1 MPAINVARSDTFEQQ
16 RLKINEIGANLFQIS
31 SGGTDLSTGNLRL
44 GDGTKNA
51 PSLAFTSDA
60 TLGIF
65 KAGLGTFGFVSASKK
80 IFDASLSN
88 IVSFKDFIVR
98 KQSLNQGGLSITS
111 NGSGYDGGQYSDIPL
126 IGGSGDSATVTVD
139 VAGFQGTVLNTGT
152 RYVPGN
158 YASILLVGG
167 TGTGAQATFIVDP
180 LNGDITDAGSAY
192 VPGSY
197 VDVPLQGGSGSG
209 AKATFNITGT
219 ATISGNITNGGSGGT
234 DNSYPFVQ
242 LHNTPVQTFVVT
254 SIANPN
260 AGQPGEPNAIY
271 VIDGVTQPT
280 LNVVPGNTYVF
291 DMSDSSLQGSNPGDP
306 TSEHRIGFQ
315 AADGGALSS
324 QLYVFNTRGNAGQ
337 AGSFADLIIKPE
349 APTGVQIRYD
359 CANHP
364 NMGPAGGNINVN
376 AGAQGNFGT
385 SAYADLTIS
394 GGAITSL
401 TFVDEGTGYRA
412 GDTLYVK
419 SSDVGGNSGFL
430 YTINNVVFT
439 GTVNSVDVTVQGVD
453 YNLNDVLTIN
463 DSDVGGGGGSGFQFT
478 VNTDPGRV
486 SDLTFDAYGTGYVA
500 TDVLE
505 LPKAVTNISSYA
517 PGQTATQASTATAG
531 NPVLIIADTS
541 DLEVGMYCFTSGGDV
556 GALDNT
562 AVIQSID
569 SGTQITMNTGA
580 TVSGAINVYFV
591 SQDLNNITVASTA
604 GIAIGDTIE
613 KVSGT
618 GVLADN
624 TTVGDVLDATTIQ
637 LSSQPISPGPIV
649 VNFVPPFGDPIT
661 DFQYRVDTLGVVESV
676 TLADGGNG
684 YAVDDILSI
693 QAELLTQPNIFTV
706 LSRAVQEIT
715 FTQTIADSVL
725 GIGDSIKVR
734 DGAVSNVSI
743 VTAPTITPTITGP
756 LSGTTTSGN
765 TTITGLSSTTGISVG
780 DFVQEVS
787 TSGNIDPLAKI
798 ASITNS
804 TTVVM
809 DLPALASNTI
819 DLNFTSDEAGTY
831 TGVAVTG
838 GTGTGLTLDI
848 ERSSQGD
855 ILTIQVNNPGGEY
868 TQSDAITVAGT
879 LIGGSSPTHDLS
891 LTADSVSFSNDLEIV
906 ERITAGGNIS
916 SVTVLTGGATVA
928 DGDSMVKVGTT
939 TPIYTVDV
947 AGSSDSRFYIDLA
960 DGNGSQKTPNITM
973 YVGSTYRFD
982 LSDAS
987 NSAHQFSLST
997 FPDGINPPSLLEN
1010 ISSTLDVNS
1019 KVITVA
1025 DTTGIVVGMVVTATA
1040 GVGQV
1045 ASNTLVESVDSLTQ
1059 ITLTELPDVSGAV
1072 TLQFAGLEY
1081 TDGVTKDQGVLDIL
1095 VTSNT
1100 PSLYY
1105 YCGIGGIGHQNE
1117 GGPDGAEAVITMDP
1131 NNPKVFGSG
1140 FEIRVSDIT
1149 STDQATFNVA
1159 DGEVSAQVFN
1169 ATSASI
1175 TSITATSLTLS
1186 TILASSSIEVPQVI
1200 SQSGLT
1206 LQGTSINLNSDTTC
1220 GPLSI
1225 TNATGALATSG
1236 EIKTFGQLNINDTLF
1251 INNNTVTSQANTSIV
1266 FQPAVNQVVTID
1278 STTAIAVPVGDT
1290 AQRPLTAVSG
1300 QIRFNTD
1307 SNQYEGYSST
1317 ASAWSSLGGVRDL
1330 DGNTYILA
1338 EQTIGANDN
1347 TLWFINDNINTVK
1360 FTPTRLE
1367 FRSNK
1372 YISSSNTS
1380 APAYLDWT
1388 ANAPVSVGDYLKYKN
1403 NLYEVTTAGTTGTSG
1418 SEPSHTSGAQPNG
1431 SAVLTFW
1438 GLGVAPLTFEDIE
1451 EIRIGPTQDT
1461 PVSINQD
1468 LRLANNTIS
1477 TDISD
1482 LILQPNAGQKIVC
1495 NADSTFVVPVGTDLT
1510 RGAPQAGSIRFNT
1523 TSSQFEGYDDNNNWG
1538 SLGGVKDVDQNTY
1551 IIPETTPGANENIL
1565 YFYNDGTNTV
1575 QLTATAMDFFSV
1587 DTIRSQTS
1595 GEFEIT
1601 ANLMTFNGAET
1612 TLDNTDTTKT
1622 FLHTSK
1628 QYFDLGLSA
1637 GVTVD
1642 PVLRLDDQGD
1652 VYFNTGFGTGTFTG
1666 VKVFDGDLKE
1676 FELADVR
1683 ILTEKVTLTKGTV
1696 NNGGSNIY
1704 DVGTNNGAKT
1714 VVVAEDSV
1722 TGSREFF
1729 EFGIIDNN
1737 VDVFHTEYGN
1747 IRTGDQLID
1756 VSFELT
1762 GTNFVRLN
1770 FTIGSTVPIGNNV
1783 VVTIVSNVTKG

>member
-16 RLKINEIGANLFQIS
+16 RLKINELGANLFQIS

-51 PSLAFTSDA
+51 PSLAFSSDA
-60 TLGIF
+60 TLGLF
-65 KAGLGTFGFVSASKK
+65 KSALGTFGFVSASKK

-88 IVSFKDFIVR
+88 IITFKDFIVR
-98 KQSLNQGGLSITS
+98 KQSLNQGGLSITN
-111 NGSGYDGGQYSDIPL
+111 NGTGYDGGQYTDISL
-126 IGGSGDSATVTVD
+126 TGGSGDNATVTVD
-139 VAGFQGTVLNTGT
+139 VAGYQGTVINTGT

-167 TGTGAQATFIVDP
+167 TGTGAQVTFTIDALV
-180 LNGDITDAGSAY
+180 GDITTAGSAY

-197 VDVPLQGGSGSG
+197 TDVPLQGGSGSG
-209 AKATFNITGT
+209 AQATLTITGT
-219 ATISGNITNGGSGGT
+219 STISGSITNGGSGGT

-260 AGQPGEPNAIY
+260 AGQAGQPNFIY
-271 VIDGVTQPT
+271 AIDGVSQPT
-280 LNVVPGNTYVF
+280 LNIVPGNTYLF
-291 DMSDSSLQGSNPGDP
+291 DMSDSSLQGANPGNP
-306 TSEHRIGFQ
+306 TSEHRILFQ

-324 QLYVFNTRGNAGQ
+324 DLYVFNTRGTAGL
-337 AGSFADLIIKPE
+337 AGSFSDLIIKPE
-349 APTGVQIRYD
+349 APTGGQIRYD

-376 AGAQGNFGT
+376 AGASGNFGT

-401 TFVDEGTGYRA
+401 SFVDEGTGYRA

-419 SSDVGGNSGFL
+419 ESDVGSNTGFL
-430 YTINNVVFT
+430 YTVNSVVFT
-439 GTVNSVDVTVQGVD
+439 GTVNSVDVTAQGID

-463 DSDVGGGGGSGFQFT
+463 DSDVGGGGGSGFQYT

-486 SDLTFDAYGTGYVA
+486 SDLAFDSYGTGYVA
-500 TDVLE
+500 TDLLE
-505 LPKAVTNISSYA
+505 LPKAVANISSYA
-517 PGQTATQASTATAG
+517 PGQTAAQASTATAG
-531 NPVLIIADTS
+531 NAVLIIADTS
-541 DLEVGMYCFTSGGDV
+541 NLEVGMYCFTSGGDV
-556 GALDNT
+556 GTLDNT
-562 AVIQSID
+562 ATILSID
-569 SGTQITMNTGA
+569 SSTQITMNTGA
-580 TVSGAINVYFV
+580 TGSGAINVYFV
-591 SQDLNNITVASTA
+591 SLDLNNIIVASTT

-613 KVSGT
+613 KVSGA

-624 TTVGDVLDATTIQ
+624 TVVGDVINATTIQ
-637 LSSQPISPGPIV
+637 LSTPATSPGPIV
-649 VNFVPPFGDPIT
+649 VNFVPPYGDPTT

-676 TLADGGNG
+676 TLSDGGNG

-693 QAELLTQPNIFTV
+693 NAELLTQPNIFTV
-706 LSRAVQEIT
+706 LSRAAQEVT

-734 DGAVSNVSI
+734 DGAVSNVST
-743 VTAPTITPTITGP
+743 VTSPTVTPTITGP
-756 LSGTTTSGN
+756 LSGTLISGN
-765 TTITGLSSTTGISVG
+765 TTISGLSSTTGISVG

-787 TSGNIDPLAKI
+787 TSGNIDPIAKI
-798 ASITNS
+798 ASVTNS

-809 DLPALASNTI
+809 DLPALASSTI

-831 TGVAVTG
+831 TGVATTG

-855 ILTIQVNNPGGEY
+855 ILSIQVNNSGGEY
-868 TQSDAITVAGT
+868 TQSDPIAVDGS
-879 LIGGSSPTHDLS
+879 LIGGTSPTHDLS
-891 LTADSVSFSNDLEIV
+891 LTADSVSTSDDLEII

-928 DGDSMVKVGTT
+928 DGDSIVKVGTT
-939 TPIYTVDV
+939 TPVYTVDV
-947 AGSSDSRFYIDLA
+947 AGSSDSRFYIDLG
-960 DGNGSQKTPNITM
+960 DSNGSQKTPNITM

-997 FPDGINPPSLLEN
+997 FPDGINPPSLVEN

-1019 KVITVA
+1019 RVITVA
-1025 DTTGIVVGMVVTATA
+1025 DTTGIAVGMVVTSTA
-1040 GVGQV
+1040 GAGQV
-1045 ASNTLVESVDSLTQ
+1045 ASNTLVQSIDSLTQ

-1081 TDGVTKDQGVLDIL
+1081 TDGVTRDQGVLDIL

-1105 YCGIGGIGHQNE
+1105 YCGIGGIGHGNE
-1117 GGPDGAEAVITMDP
+1117 GGPDGAESVITMDP
-1131 NNPKVFGSG
+1131 NNPKTFGSG

-1159 DGEVSAQVFN
+1159 DGEVNAQSFN
-1169 ATSASI
+1169 ATTASI
-1175 TSITATSLTLS
+1175 TAITATSLNLS
-1186 TILASSSIEVPQVI
+1186 TIIASSSIEVPQVT

-1206 LQGTSINLNSDTTC
+1206 LQGTTINLNSNTTC
-1220 GPLSI
+1220 GALSI
-1225 TNATGALATSG
+1225 TNSTGALETTG

-1266 FQPAVNQVVTID
+1266 LQPAVNQVVTIN
-1278 STTAIAVPVGDT
+1278 STTALTVPAGDT

-1300 QIRFNTD
+1300 QLRFNTD
-1307 SNQYEGYSST
+1307 SNQYEGYSAV

-1360 FTPTRLE
+1360 FTPSKLE

-1372 YISSSNTS
+1372 NISSSNTS

-1418 SEPSHTSGAQPNG
+1418 SEPVHTSGSLPNG
-1431 SAVLTFW
+1431 NAVLQFW

-1451 EIRIGPTQDT
+1451 EIRIGPTQPT

-1468 LRLANNTIS
+1468 LRLANNIIS

-1482 LILQPNAGQKIVC
+1482 LILQPNSGQKVVC
-1495 NADSTFVVPVGTDLT
+1495 NSDSTLVIPVGTDLT

-1523 TSSQFEGYDDNNNWG
+1523 TSSQFEGYDNNNNWG

-1551 IIPETTPGANENIL
+1551 IIPESVPGANENIL
-1565 YFYNDGTNTV
+1565 YFYNDGSNSV
-1575 QLTATAMDFFSV
+1575 QLTATAMDFFTV
-1587 DTIRSQTS
+1587 DTIRSQS
-1595 GEFEIT
+1595 SNEFEIT
-1601 ANLMTFNGAET
+1601 ANLMTFNSAET
-1612 TLDNTDTTKT
+1612 TLDNTDTSRT

-1704 DVGTNNGAKT
+1704 SVGTNNGAKT
-1714 VVVAEDSV
+1714 VVVAEETA
-1722 TGSREFF
+1722 TGAREFF

-1737 VDVFHTEYGN
+1737 TDIFHTEYGN

-1762 GTNFVRLN
+1762 GTNFARLN
-1770 FTIGSTVPIGNNV
+1770 FTIGSTVSNGNDV
-1783 VVTIVSNVTKG
+1783 VITIVSNVTKG